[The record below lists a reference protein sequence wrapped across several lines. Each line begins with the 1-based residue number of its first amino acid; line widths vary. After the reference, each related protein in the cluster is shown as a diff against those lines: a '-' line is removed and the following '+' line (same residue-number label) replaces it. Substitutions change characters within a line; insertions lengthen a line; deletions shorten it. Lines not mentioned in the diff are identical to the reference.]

1 MGVPSLSGAWRL
13 DTLAVMSKA
22 FTRESDD
29 TPELPVRPPRASL
42 LPTGA
47 KNYLTPDG
55 AARFRAELDKLLQ
68 TERPNA
74 APDSEPSTEA
84 DARRQLQALDARIA
98 ELQQALHAAVV
109 VPAPAPPHEQ
119 VRFGA
124 TVTVRE
130 RSGEET
136 RYRIVGVDET
146 DIDRGWVSWLS
157 PIAKALL
164 NARLGQRVRFKF
176 PSGEAELEIVEIR
189 YE

>member
-1 MGVPSLSGAWRL
+1 
-13 DTLAVMSKA
+13 MSKA

-29 TPELPVRPPRASL
+29 LPDVPVVARQRSPLPP
-42 LPTGA
+42 GV

-55 AARFRAELDKLLQ
+55 AGRLHEELDRLVQ
-68 TERPNA
+68 VERPRQVA
-74 APDSEPSTEA
+74 SPDNPEA
-84 DARRQLQALDARIA
+84 KRQLQVLDQRIYY
-98 ELQQALHAAVV
+98 LQRSLESAVV
-109 VPAPAPPHEQ
+109 VAPSTGPEAG

-124 TVTVRE
+124 SVTVRD
-130 RSGEET
+130 RSGGES

-164 NARLGQRVRFKF
+164 NARLGERVRFEL
-176 PSGEAELEIVEIR
+176 PSGQEELEILCIS